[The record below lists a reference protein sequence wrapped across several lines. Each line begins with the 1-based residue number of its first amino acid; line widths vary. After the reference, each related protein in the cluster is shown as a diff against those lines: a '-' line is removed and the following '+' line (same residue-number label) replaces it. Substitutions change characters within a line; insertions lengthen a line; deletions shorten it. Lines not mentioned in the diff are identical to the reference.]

1 MAIRH
6 VAKLGDPVLRQRAQE
21 IPHEKIRSEEIQRLI
36 DDMQDTIE
44 VYEGIGLAAP
54 QVHES
59 VRLFITRDVYDPA
72 EENRLLLPAQVVI
85 NPTIKFL
92 TQNESTYWEGCLS
105 IPDLR
110 GMVPRPNKIQVTGYD
125 RDGRK
130 IKFDAEGFAATVVQ
144 HENDHLDGIV
154 FLDRMADLK
163 SLAFL
168 KEFERHVAAAPE
180 EIAD

>member
-1 MAIRH
+1 MAVRH
-6 VAKLGDPVLRQRAQE
+6 VARLGEPVLRQRAQE
-21 IPHEKIRSEEIQRLI
+21 IPHENIRSNEIQRLI
-36 DDMQDTIE
+36 DDMLDTIE

-59 VRLFITRDVYDPA
+59 VRLFIIQDVYDPG
-72 EENRLLLPAQVVI
+72 ENGKLLLPAQVVI
-85 NPTIKFL
+85 NPTITFL

-110 GMVPRPNKIQVTGYD
+110 GLVPRPNKIRVDGFD

-130 IKFDAEGFAATVVQ
+130 VSFDAEGFAATVVQ
-144 HENDHLDGIV
+144 HEFDHLDGIV
-154 FLDRMADLK
+154 FLDRMRDLK

-168 KEFERHVAAAPE
+168 KEFERYVAAAPE